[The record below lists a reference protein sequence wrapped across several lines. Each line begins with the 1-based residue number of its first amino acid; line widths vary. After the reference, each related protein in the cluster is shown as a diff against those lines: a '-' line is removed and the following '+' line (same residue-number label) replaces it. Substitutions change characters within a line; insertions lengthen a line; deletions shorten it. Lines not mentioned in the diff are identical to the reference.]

1 MRMLLDFVDSNSK
14 NRFFFTSLQHDSV
27 SGPAALGDAV
37 VLKTG
42 ANVSFD
48 QIFLKPFTRR
58 KMRNLVKKWG
68 QEANIDEDE
77 ILHRLVSEMAAM
89 PITPTAINGAIL
101 ITIYQRQYDYFQLHR
116 ATMIEWFLA
125 QILETSTIKETLIRH
140 LTTTN

>member
-68 QEANIDEDE
+68 QEANLDEE
-77 ILHRLVSEMAAM
+77 ERSEEHTSELQSLMRISYAVFCLKKKTSNKSKQTQKVVIL
-89 PITPTAINGAIL
+89 PDN
-101 ITIYQRQYDYFQLHR
+101 
-116 ATMIEWFLA
+116 
-125 QILETSTIKETLIRH
+125 
-140 LTTTN
+140 N